1 MSKEIKTTK
10 TKKPTQKWDN
20 IQKIGFWGLIL
31 VNLAFWA
38 GVYLGNV
45 SAHNGMKELE
55 QAKTSAV
62 EEYKANAEAIL
73 KAEQ

>member
-31 VNLAFWA
+31 VNLAFWT

-45 SAHNGMKELE
+45 SAHNGIKELE
-55 QAKTSAV
+55 EAKHSAV
-62 EEYKANAEAIL
+62 ENYKATL